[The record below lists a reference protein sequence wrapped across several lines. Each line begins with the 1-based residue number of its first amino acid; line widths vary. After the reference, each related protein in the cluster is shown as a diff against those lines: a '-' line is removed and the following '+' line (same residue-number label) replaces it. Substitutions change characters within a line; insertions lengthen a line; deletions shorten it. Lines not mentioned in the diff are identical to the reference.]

1 MLSGQ
6 ASAVVSSK
14 QLVGEIME
22 FKASLWQLCAKNV
35 FSQKA
40 KWCAITCFKYHSHSK
55 TKSQKKRTRE
65 PICFSNYTR
74 SWYEQKLYFMLMSS
88 NLNNSNPLQISK
100 LFLFCLWAIVS
111 APNTTDCYTIT
122 SFETDLFACSS
133 SHSQKYI
140 CLLTIYGFWIPKK
153 GKK

>member
-1 MLSGQ
+1 MLCKRTSVLAG
-6 ASAVVSSK
+6 VSSK

-40 KWCAITCFKYHSHSK
+40 KWCAITCFKYHSHCK
-55 TKSQKKRTRE
+55 KSQKKKTRE

-111 APNTTDCYTIT
+111 APNTTDCYKIT
-122 SFETDLFACSS
+122 SNWDRPFSLALRVTTKKISS
-133 SHSQKYI
+133 S
-140 CLLTIYGFWIPKK
+140 LPFMGFEY
-153 GKK
+153 